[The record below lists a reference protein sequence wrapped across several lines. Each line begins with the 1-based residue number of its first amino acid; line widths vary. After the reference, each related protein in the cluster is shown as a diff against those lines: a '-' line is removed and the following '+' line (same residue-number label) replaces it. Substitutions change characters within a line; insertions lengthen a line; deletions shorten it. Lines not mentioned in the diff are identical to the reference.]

1 MEANLTDKQERALR
15 FIRRYAEE
23 YDRPPTLRE
32 IGAAI
37 GVSST
42 NGVRYILE
50 VLARKG
56 YLSRSPALSRGISL
70 TERSLHGRKGI
81 RSVPLIGRIAAGS
94 PLLAEENLEGHVAVD
109 PGLVGSGDT
118 FALRVRG
125 ESMKDAGIL
134 DGDILFARPQSTAQK
149 GDIVIAL
156 LDGEATVKY
165 FRPERGR
172 IRLAPANRRF
182 APIDVPKGTPDF
194 RILGKVI
201 GLMRKV

>member
-1 MEANLTDKQERALR
+1 MEANLSEKQERALR

-32 IGAAI
+32 VGAAI

-50 VLARKG
+50 VLVRKG

-70 TERSLHGRKGI
+70 TQRSLRGGKGT
-81 RSVPLIGRIAAGS
+81 RSIPLIGRIAAGS
-94 PLLAEENLEGHVAVD
+94 PLLAEENYEGHVAAD
-109 PGLVGSGDT
+109 AALVGSGET

-149 GDIVIAL
+149 GDIVVAL

-165 FRPERGR
+165 FRPEKGR

-182 APIDVPKGTPDF
+182 APIDVPKGGSDF

-201 GLMRKV
+201 GLMRKM